1 MDNALARAVS
11 EAVALQVDL
20 DPLLVFTKDLNAF
33 DAVDYWV
40 VQVPVGILY
49 EAWRIQSELPTATKQ
64 ENVPTLAFLCRNALE
79 LHVWARYAASSADAA
94 KRFHQDAYIDGLEV
108 FRLLDKVFQALDA
121 EWHPL
126 IKAAADPLMPEFQRV
141 LKRDKV
147 GLSIPELSAMK
158 HLNIAQ
164 IAAQVGYDQVF
175 TLWNPILSK
184 LVHAT
189 AYNIL
194 VAGKTMERIGLSL
207 VQGVAR
213 ELRCTVTFIN
223 EYLKSNGM
231 PLYHRR

>member
-1 MDNALARAVS
+1 MS
-11 EAVALQVDL
+11 EVVALQVDL
-20 DPLLVFTKDLNAF
+20 DPLLVFAKDLNAF

-40 VQVPVGILY
+40 VQVPVGVLD
-49 EAWRIQSELPTATKQ
+49 EVWRIQSELPPAVKQ
-64 ENVPTLAFLCRNALE
+64 ENIPRLAFLCRNALE
-79 LHVWARYAASSADAA
+79 LHIWARYAASSLDAA
-94 KRFHQDAYIDGLEV
+94 KRFHQDAYVDGLEV
-108 FRLLDKVFQALDA
+108 FRLMNKVFQVVDA

-126 IKAAADPLMPEFQRV
+126 IKAETDPLMPEFERV

-147 GLSIPELSAMK
+147 GLSLPELSAMK

-164 IAAQVGYDQVF
+164 TAAEVGYGQVF

-194 VAGKTMERIGLSL
+194 VAGKTMEGIGLAL
-207 VQGVAR
+207 VQGIAR

-223 EYLKSNGM
+223 EYLKSNGL
-231 PLYHRR
+231 PLYQKRT